1 MFVHFRKVS
10 VDDLVLWLPQ
20 PETVNQLNT
29 DLALFLLTH
38 VGDQFCW
45 MIQVE
50 KEAKAGAPAVEGGGS
65 TTGTIFWKRAIEG
78 FRELCDACQ
87 TTLFNIYWTCGE
99 CGFVVC
105 IDCYK
110 ARKAVLS
117 PSNGKE
123 NGDDEEEVLVSFL
136 VDVIFLHLQL
146 FLQGKDSFGWIFCFG
161 RLEHDPDKLMP
172 TQIIADR
179 ALECMEL
186 LLHSYRKKWNIL
198 ELCVCPEN
206 PKSSKAIEATSANDG
221 VDSKN
226 EDNQAGPSFLYSL
239 ADKTL
244 SEENTSAEFENL
256 YGDGNGEMAGVANDS
271 RSSSSDEQS
280 GPTLREL
287 LLQSKPNSGK
297 NTKPTVPVTKRRR
310 MNTVEDIVDCAI
322 EHKLAS
328 SNTPSVADPIPSKE
342 AIGEPKKVV
351 NVGSVSL
358 TRRDAFK
365 SGSQRGML
373 PPRWVIH
380 SESSK
385 ICPEVPHS
393 WLCNGKLLR
402 LHESSNTKNYLLFQ
416 VTCN

>member
-87 TTLFNIYWTCGE
+87 TTLFNIHWTCGE

-146 FLQGKDSFGWIFCFG
+146 FL
-161 RLEHDPDKLMP
+161 
-172 TQIIADR
+172 
-179 ALECMEL
+179 
-186 LLHSYRKKWNIL
+186 
-198 ELCVCPEN
+198 
-206 PKSSKAIEATSANDG
+206 
-221 VDSKN
+221 
-226 EDNQAGPSFLYSL
+226 
-239 ADKTL
+239 
-244 SEENTSAEFENL
+244 
-256 YGDGNGEMAGVANDS
+256 
-271 RSSSSDEQS
+271 
-280 GPTLREL
+280 
-287 LLQSKPNSGK
+287 
-297 NTKPTVPVTKRRR
+297 
-310 MNTVEDIVDCAI
+310 
-322 EHKLAS
+322 
-328 SNTPSVADPIPSKE
+328 
-342 AIGEPKKVV
+342 
-351 NVGSVSL
+351 
-358 TRRDAFK
+358 
-365 SGSQRGML
+365 
-373 PPRWVIH
+373 
-380 SESSK
+380 
-385 ICPEVPHS
+385 
-393 WLCNGKLLR
+393 
-402 LHESSNTKNYLLFQ
+402 
-416 VTCN
+416 